1 MILYVTI
8 VQSAASHELEP
19 LLSES
24 VHHISCDMYF
34 ILAKQEYI
42 FLLCHDVINRFY
54 ISKNISVVHVVCL

>member
-8 VQSAASHELEP
+8 VRSAASHELKP

-24 VHHISCDMYF
+24 VHHFSCDMYF

-42 FLLCHDVINRFY
+42 FLLCHDVINRFFY
-54 ISKNISVVHVVCL
+54 I